1 MRHADPDTK
10 DKKRT
15 KGHQMEVQLDNI
27 KQRFF
32 SNPFL
37 ALWKK
42 YQSLAGGSPLLSDF
56 YYSLNLK
63 LDPHH
68 AQSRS
73 WIRIE
78 HSRVAISATWIQIYL
93 RECEEYKKPKN
104 LRFESFFFE
113 PLYSVIGSEGFGS
126 EQLHLFDQDPLHKY
140 RPASMLSQH
149 RYIFARHLHSVNL
162 PLWQGLL
169 AERWLFLYLL

>member
-1 MRHADPDTK
+1 
-10 DKKRT
+10 
-15 KGHQMEVQLDNI
+15 MEVQLDNI

-37 ALWKK
+37 ALCKK
-42 YQSLAGGSPLLSDF
+42 YQSLAGGSPLLPDF

-73 WIRIE
+73 WIWIE

-104 LRFESFFFE
+104 LRFESFFFT
-113 PLYSVIGSEGFGS
+113 PLFSVIGSEGFGS
-126 EQLHLFDQDPLHKY
+126 EQLNLFDQDPLHKY

-149 RYIFARHLHSVNL
+149 RYIFARHLQCEFTSL
-162 PLWQGLL
+162 TGTP
-169 AERWLFLYLL
+169 RWKMVIFVSSLVCWMVISTCK